1 MSSDES
7 SDITTINSDNELNNN
22 NNDHEQDIE
31 SNKENNEKNNEEDN
45 KEEDEEKK
53 VVSNEFKEKILG
65 YIKIDDLIRI
75 KMEEIKELKEKK
87 ELCEEY
93 ILKNLDKNESNF
105 INIPGGKLIKNQ
117 SETKGPLKSDVIKE
131 AIIDGLKKD
140 NITNEENTVKVV
152 EDILTL
158 MEEKRGKVNRVNLKR
173 TYERVKKKREPKK
186 KKN

>member
-1 MSSDES
+1 MSDNESGES
-7 SDITTINSDNELNNN
+7 SDITTINSDNELNNVNNEDNESTKN
-22 NNDHEQDIE
+22 NNQ
-31 SNKENNEKNNEEDN
+31 EEN
-45 KEEDEEKK
+45 KEEKEEEKK

-65 YIKIDDLIRI
+65 YIKIDDLIRE

-117 SETKGPLKSDVIKE
+117 SETKGPLKADVIKE

-173 TYERVKKKREPKK
+173 TFERVKKKKEPKK

>member
-22 NNDHEQDIE
+22 QEQDIE
-31 SNKENNEKNNEEDN
+31 SNKENNNEDVGDN

-75 KMEEIKELKEKK
+75 KMDEIKELKEKK

-140 NITNEENTVKVV
+140 NITNEENTIKVV
-152 EDILTL
+152 DDILTL

-173 TYERVKKKREPKK
+173 TFERVKKKKEPKK